1 MLCGKAT
8 QRHTGP
14 RRRPLARPGR
24 LPDAFTKG
32 NITHLLA
39 SETTGALTPE
49 VIRLLHVLDKST
61 NDAQG
66 HDSTHYG
73 LGRASPQ
80 SFFQHYL
87 AAASCAIVR
96 ADALTIRATT
106 QPPWPLTLLT
116 ASFTRGLSERP
127 LDRRTGPYRV
137 RRTAYGFTRGDGIYS
152 E

>member
-80 SFFQHYL
+80 SFFQHHL

-96 ADALTIRATT
+96 ADALTIRNHAA
-106 QPPWPLTLLT
+106 QRPPWPLPLLT
-116 ASFTRGLSERP
+116 TASRP
-127 LDRRTGPYRV
+127 K
-137 RRTAYGFTRGDGIYS
+137 
-152 E
+152 

>member
-80 SFFQHYL
+80 SPVLLPAPPRCRLMRHRPRRCPYDPQPRGPHSKHTPSITL
-87 AAASCAIVR
+87 SV
-96 ADALTIRATT
+96 IRILWCKFLHSLYMSVKKIYTH
-106 QPPWPLTLLT
+106 
-116 ASFTRGLSERP
+116 RSECKR
-127 LDRRTGPYRV
+127 
-137 RRTAYGFTRGDGIYS
+137 
-152 E
+152 